1 MYLTQH
7 NTTLND
13 AKKMLNESEV
23 ITFLIESPFDVGDRE
38 NKRPVIKEKKDKNN
52 VITTEPKTT
61 ISIVSVVSSEL
72 SAITKDRMAA
82 IDRVVAIV
90 LVSDTEILFFD
101 KVEVTLWS
109 NLVSEDCAQSISAA
123 SAMTITAAHIK

>member
-23 ITFLIESPFDVGDRE
+23 TTFFIESPFDVGDRE
-38 NKRPVIKEKKDKNN
+38 NKRPLIKETKDKNN

-61 ISIVSVVSSEL
+61 ISMVSVVSSEL
-72 SAITKDRMAA
+72 SAMTKDRMAA
-82 IDRVVAIV
+82 IDRVVTIV
-90 LVSDTEILFFD
+90 LVSDTEMLFFD

-109 NLVSEDCAQSISAA
+109 NLVSED
-123 SAMTITAAHIK
+123 